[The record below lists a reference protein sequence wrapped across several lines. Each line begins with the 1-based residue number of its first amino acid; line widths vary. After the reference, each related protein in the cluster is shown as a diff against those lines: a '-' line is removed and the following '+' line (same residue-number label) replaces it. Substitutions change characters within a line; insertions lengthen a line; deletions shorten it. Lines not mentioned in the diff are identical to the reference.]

1 MAESCLFTP
10 THEWVRQ
17 EGDALRIGITVHAA
31 EALGDLVYVELPEPG
46 RQVVTGEGMA
56 VVESVKAASDVYSP
70 VCGEVLEVNAAL
82 ADHPELVN
90 EDPMGEGWL
99 LRILPSNLERE
110 LSALT
115 GTELGHRF
123 GGEGDVRIRAQLVQ
137 ASAFQE
143 MDFRPH
149 HF

>member
-1 MAESCLFTP
+1 LFTP

-99 LRILPSNLERE
+99 LRIYPLGPLENL
-110 LSALT
+110 LDQA
-115 GTELGHRF
+115 GY
-123 GGEGDVRIRAQLVQ
+123 DALVQ
-137 ASAFQE
+137 AQGQ
-143 MDFRPH
+143 P
-149 HF
+149 

>member
-70 VCGEVLEVNAAL
+70 VCGEVLEVNAAGG
-82 ADHPELVN
+82 AD
-90 EDPMGEGWL
+90 
-99 LRILPSNLERE
+99 
-110 LSALT
+110 
-115 GTELGHRF
+115 F
-123 GGEGDVRIRAQLVQ
+123 GACGAN
-137 ASAFQE
+137 
-143 MDFRPH
+143 P
-149 HF
+149 

>member
-1 MAESCLFTP
+1 VAESCWFTP
-10 THEWVRQ
+10 THEWLRQ

-99 LRILPSNLERE
+99 LRIYPLGPLENL
-110 LSALT
+110 LDQA
-115 GTELGHRF
+115 GY
-123 GGEGDVRIRAQLVQ
+123 DALVQ
-137 ASAFQE
+137 AQGQ
-143 MDFRPH
+143 P
-149 HF
+149 